1 MTNTL
6 KIRHGFAIVAIAM
19 VGLVS
24 ACGSGGDGGSK
35 VASAGGD
42 TGKPS
47 ASAKPS
53 PADQALAWAQCMR
66 KNGVAMP
73 DPKPGEDGSI
83 MLPAGGQGADQAALE
98 KATEACKALMPSI
111 GGEGKKLD
119 AKQLDEQLAT
129 AKCMRAHGVPMSD
142 PTPDSPSTMDSSA
155 AGDMAKVEAAA
166 KACGMKGIPAM
177 KATQPK

>member
-1 MTNTL
+1 MTNTVKL
-6 KIRHGFAIVAIAM
+6 RYGFAVAGIAL

-24 ACGSGGDGGSK
+24 ACGGGGDGGNK

-42 TGKPS
+42 TGKQS

-53 PADQALAWAQCMR
+53 PQDQALAWAQCMR
-66 KNGVAMP
+66 KNGVAVP
-73 DPKPGEDGSI
+73 DPKPGSDGTI

-98 KATEACKALMPSI
+98 KATDACKALMPSI
-111 GGEGKKLD
+111 GGEGNKLD

-142 PTPDSPSTMDSSA
+142 PTPDSPSTMDASA
-155 AGDMAKVEAAA
+155 AGDMSKVEAAA
-166 KACGMKGIPAM
+166 KACGMKGIPVV
-177 KATQPK
+177 KAAPAK